1 MSRRIAGLVA
11 LACATMLAACGGGED
26 PGDAAARPAQ
36 PTATAAVTTR
46 ATSTPAPPSEIT
58 HAERVAKLR
67 PPIVDKPIPLT
78 DKRKHE
84 MVEYADRHYGIRS
97 ATITRPKV
105 IVEHYTVTPDVQ
117 STYDVFA
124 PDEPDVELH
133 ELPGLCSQFVVDR
146 DGTIYQLT
154 PLSFM
159 CRHTV
164 GLNYTALGIEHVGS
178 SDQEVLSNPAQ
189 MRASLRLTRWLRCRS
204 HIPVKNVIGHSESR
218 SSPYHHENVA
228 RLRSQ
233 THADWTRA
241 DMEIYRG
248 KLAAQ
253 GSCPR

>member
-1 MSRRIAGLVA
+1 
-11 LACATMLAACGGGED
+11 
-26 PGDAAARPAQ
+26 
-36 PTATAAVTTR
+36 
-46 ATSTPAPPSEIT
+46 
-58 HAERVAKLR
+58 VAKLR
-67 PPIVDKPIPLT
+67 PPIVQKPIPLT
-78 DKRKHE
+78 DKRRQE
-84 MVEYADRHYGIRS
+84 MVEYAVRHYGIRS
-97 ATITRPKV
+97 ATLTRPKV

-124 PDEPDVELH
+124 PDQPDVELR
-133 ELPGLCSQFVVDR
+133 ELPGLCSHFVIGR
-146 DGTIYQLT
+146 DGTIYQLA

-204 HIPVKNVIGHSESR
+204 HIAVKNVIGHNESR
-218 SSPYHHENVA
+218 NSPYHHENVA

-233 THADWTRA
+233 THADWVRA
-241 DMEIYRG
+241 DMEIYRRR
-248 KLAAQ
+248 LAAL

>member
-1 MSRRIAGLVA
+1 L
-11 LACATMLAACGGGED
+11 
-26 PGDAAARPAQ
+26 
-36 PTATAAVTTR
+36 
-46 ATSTPAPPSEIT
+46 
-58 HAERVAKLR
+58 AKLR
-67 PPIVDKPIPLT
+67 PPIVQKPIELT
-78 DKRKHE
+78 AKRKQE
-84 MVEYADRHYGIRS
+84 MVEYAFRHYGIRS
-97 ATITRPKV
+97 ATLTRPKV

-124 PDEPDVELH
+124 PDQPDVELN
-133 ELPGLCSQFVVDR
+133 ELPGLCSQFVIGR

-178 SDQEVLSNPAQ
+178 SDEEILSNPAQ

-204 HIPVKNVIGHSESR
+204 HIAVKNVIGHNESR

-233 THADWTRA
+233 THADWVRA
-241 DMEIYRG
+241 DMDIYRR
-248 KLAAQ
+248 KLAAL
-253 GSCPR
+253 GPCPR